1 MPPSMKNVTD
11 SNPSP
16 PTPGPR
22 RQPMQPNAAARY
34 QTQQIMTA
42 SPARLVS
49 MLYDRALRALRDT
62 VRAIEEGDIRARYT
76 HNEKA
81 TEIITHLWG
90 TLDTDKG
97 GEIARNL
104 SELYRFMLKRLS
116 VVNIRNDAGA
126 AREVIGLLEPIA
138 ASWRELAA
146 NGGNAPA
153 PRAPQ
158 SGGTPYAPGPEQ
170 RSPVAVSA

>member
-1 MPPSMKNVTD
+1 
-11 SNPSP
+11 
-16 PTPGPR
+16 
-22 RQPMQPNAAARY
+22 MQPNAAARY

-42 SPARLVS
+42 SPAGLVS

-62 VRAIEEGDIRARYT
+62 VRAIEAGDIEARFT

-81 TEIITHLWG
+81 TEIITHLWS

-97 GEIARNL
+97 GEIAQNL
-104 SELYRFMLKRLS
+104 SDLYRFMLKRLS
-116 VVNIRNDAGA
+116 VVNMKNDAQA

-146 NGGNAPA
+146 NGGHAAAPRPQQTTGYAPQGGRPA
-153 PRAPQ
+153 PI
-158 SGGTPYAPGPEQ
+158 
-170 RSPVAVSA
+170 AVSA